1 MKSER
6 FDLDNGYN
14 SKPSYR
20 KFLVIGACAS
30 VVAFVVGVLVGRFAI
45 ERDDNRVEVGKQFS
59 SGFFYLSMFL
69 EIVHLYAHIHRF

>member
-45 ERDDNRVEVGKQFS
+45 ARDDNRVEVG
-59 SGFFYLSMFL
+59 
-69 EIVHLYAHIHRF
+69 